1 MYLFGEN
8 TKNKFD
14 DHRPEVHDSDG
25 LLVLNGNGEWLWRPL
40 DNSKYLRISAF
51 VDENPKGFGLLQ
63 RDREPAHYLDFEAN
77 YEQRPSAWV
86 EPVGD
91 WGKGWIELVEIPS
104 QQEIHDNV
112 VAYWVPREKAV
123 PQKELHYRYR
133 LYWFTKLPVKKV
145 PGDITATYTGIG
157 GVSGMLED
165 HKRKFVIDFD
175 ILNMQ
180 KEVEKGIATLE
191 VSASEGEITGKHLM
205 YNPVTKGLTAYI
217 DFKPNGKTSELRA
230 SVVKKGKNIS
240 ELPLRVTFYARVSTE
255 SDEQLNSL
263 DNQISFFENFIKSNK
278 NWTYVNGYIDEG
290 ISGSTVKRRKKFL
303 QMIDDAKSG
312 YFDLIVTKEVSRFS
326 RNLSDS
332 IKYTQELLAN
342 DVGVYFQS
350 NGINTYDPNSEFIL
364 NMMGSVAQEE
374 VKRLSS
380 RVKWGHKEAIKKGR
394 VLGSNSITGYK
405 KDDAKLVIVEEEAK
419 KIRKIFELYATG
431 KYGFYKLATE
441 LHRQGINNYKENIYD
456 KDTLKRIIQNPKYKG
471 FYRGHTTE
479 TIDYRTK
486 QRVYIPQEEQVIY
499 KDERVPAIVSEELW
513 NRANKILD
521 SRSTLMKASNGNAK
535 RAERKYCYTT
545 KIFCSEHNVSYQ
557 RMSSKGKQ
565 TKPRWACGNYV
576 KYRLDACESP
586 IIAEMDLNNIFVIV
600 MEQVF
605 NNKNEII
612 KEMLDYYSN
621 LKIDNN
627 YQFEISKLKKEIK
640 TIETKKE
647 KLLELNIDGSI
658 NNLEFKERN
667 DKYNE
672 DISSLN
678 IRIGKIEQERKIMS
692 DSFSNINIIED
703 AIKKQVDYKNNV
715 NEFVDKFLEE
725 IIVYKEDND
734 RHKLMLKI
742 YLNLL
747 KKPIPTGKGARHIDD
762 DKYSP
767 IFTKEVETLDLGRSD
782 FQRNSFKINVYL
794 SRDID

>member
-1 MYLFGEN
+1 MRFY
-8 TKNKFD
+8 K
-14 DHRPEVHDSDG
+14 V
-25 LLVLNGNGEWLWRPL
+25 
-40 DNSKYLRISAF
+40 
-51 VDENPKGFGLLQ
+51 
-63 RDREPAHYLDFEAN
+63 REE
-77 YEQRPSAWV
+77 
-86 EPVGD
+86 
-91 WGKGWIELVEIPS
+91 
-104 QQEIHDNV
+104 
-112 VAYWVPREKAV
+112 
-123 PQKELHYRYR
+123 
-133 LYWFTKLPVKKV
+133 
-145 PGDITATYTGIG
+145 
-157 GVSGMLED
+157 ML
-165 HKRKFVIDFD
+165 
-175 ILNMQ
+175 
-180 KEVEKGIATLE
+180 
-191 VSASEGEITGKHLM
+191 
-205 YNPVTKGLTAYI
+205 
-217 DFKPNGKTSELRA
+217 
-230 SVVKKGKNIS
+230 KGKNIA

-278 NWTYVNGYIDEG
+278 NWTYVKGYIDEG
-290 ISGSTVKRRKKFL
+290 ISGSTVKKRKKFL
-303 QMIDDAKSG
+303 QMIADAKSG
-312 YFDLIVTKEVSRFS
+312 CFDLIVTKEVSRFS

-394 VLGSNSITGYK
+394 VLGSSTITGYK

-431 KYGFYKLATE
+431 KFGFYKLAME
-441 LHRQGINNYKENIYD
+441 LHKQGINNYKGNIYD

-486 QRVYIPQEEQVIY
+486 QRIYIPVEEQIIY
-499 KDERVPAIVSEELW
+499 KDESIPAIVSEELW
-513 NRANKILD
+513 NRANEILD
-521 SRSTLMKASNGNAK
+521 SRSILMKASNGNAK
-535 RAERKYCYTT
+535 RSERKYCYTT

-557 RMSSKGKQ
+557 RISSKRKQ

-586 IIAEMDLNNIFVIV
+586 IIAEMDLNNIFVSL
-600 MEQVF
+600 MGKVF
-605 NNKNEII
+605 NNKNAII

-627 YQFEISKLKKEIK
+627 YQYEISKIKNEIKNIEAKKER
-640 TIETKKE
+640 
-647 KLLELNIDGSI
+647 LLELNMDGSI
-658 NNLEFKERN
+658 NNIEFKNRN

-672 DISSLN
+672 EISDLN
-678 IRIGKIEQERKIMS
+678 FKIVKIEKERKIMS
-692 DSFSNINIIED
+692 DSFGNIKVIED
-703 AIKKQVDYKNNV
+703 AIKRQVDYKNNV

-734 RHKLMLKI
+734 RHKLILKI

-747 KKPIPTGKGARHIDD
+747 KKTIPTGTGARHINDD
-762 DKYSP
+762 NSMP
-767 IFTKEVETLDLGRSD
+767 IFYKKVETLDLGRSD

-794 SRDID
+794 SYDID

>member
-1 MYLFGEN
+1 MRFY
-8 TKNKFD
+8 K
-14 DHRPEVHDSDG
+14 V
-25 LLVLNGNGEWLWRPL
+25 
-40 DNSKYLRISAF
+40 
-51 VDENPKGFGLLQ
+51 
-63 RDREPAHYLDFEAN
+63 RE
-77 YEQRPSAWV
+77 
-86 EPVGD
+86 
-91 WGKGWIELVEIPS
+91 EI
-104 QQEIHDNV
+104 
-112 VAYWVPREKAV
+112 
-123 PQKELHYRYR
+123 L
-133 LYWFTKLPVKKV
+133 
-145 PGDITATYTGIG
+145 
-157 GVSGMLED
+157 
-165 HKRKFVIDFD
+165 
-175 ILNMQ
+175 
-180 KEVEKGIATLE
+180 
-191 VSASEGEITGKHLM
+191 
-205 YNPVTKGLTAYI
+205 
-217 DFKPNGKTSELRA
+217 
-230 SVVKKGKNIS
+230 KGKNIA

-303 QMIDDAKSG
+303 QMIDDAKSD

-394 VLGSNSITGYK
+394 VLGSNIITGYK

-431 KYGFYKLATE
+431 KYGFYKLAME
-441 LHRQGINNYKENIYD
+441 LHRQGINNYKGNIYD
-456 KDTLKRIIQNPKYKG
+456 KDTLKRIIHNPKYKG

-479 TIDYRTK
+479 IIDYRTK
-486 QRVYIPQEEQVIY
+486 QRVYIPIEEQVIY

-513 NRANKILD
+513 NRANEILD
-521 SRSTLMKASNGNAK
+521 SRSTLMKASNSNAK
-535 RAERKYCYTT
+535 KTERKYCYTT
-545 KIFCSEHNVSYQ
+545 KIFCSDHNVSYQ
-557 RMSSKGKQ
+557 RMTNKRKQ

-586 IIAEMDLNNIFVIV
+586 IIAEMDLNNIFTII

-605 NNKNEII
+605 DNKNEII
-612 KEMLDYYSN
+612 KEMLSYYSN

-627 YQFEISKLKKEIK
+627 YQFEISKLKNEIK

-692 DSFSNINIIED
+692 DSFGNIKIIED
-703 AIKKQVDYKNNV
+703 AIKKQVDSKKNV
-715 NEFVDKFLEE
+715 SEFVDKFLEE

-747 KKPIPTGKGARHIDD
+747 KKPIPTEKGARHIDD
-762 DKYSP
+762 DKSLP
-767 IFTKEVETLDLGRSD
+767 IFSKDVETLDLGRSD

-794 SRDID
+794 SYDID

>member
-1 MYLFGEN
+1 MRFY
-8 TKNKFD
+8 K
-14 DHRPEVHDSDG
+14 V
-25 LLVLNGNGEWLWRPL
+25 
-40 DNSKYLRISAF
+40 
-51 VDENPKGFGLLQ
+51 
-63 RDREPAHYLDFEAN
+63 RE
-77 YEQRPSAWV
+77 
-86 EPVGD
+86 
-91 WGKGWIELVEIPS
+91 EI
-104 QQEIHDNV
+104 
-112 VAYWVPREKAV
+112 
-123 PQKELHYRYR
+123 L
-133 LYWFTKLPVKKV
+133 
-145 PGDITATYTGIG
+145 
-157 GVSGMLED
+157 
-165 HKRKFVIDFD
+165 
-175 ILNMQ
+175 
-180 KEVEKGIATLE
+180 
-191 VSASEGEITGKHLM
+191 
-205 YNPVTKGLTAYI
+205 
-217 DFKPNGKTSELRA
+217 
-230 SVVKKGKNIS
+230 KGKNIS

-290 ISGSTVKRRKKFL
+290 ISGSTVKKRKKFL

-312 YFDLIVTKEVSRFS
+312 HFDLIVTKEVSRFS

-431 KYGFYKLATE
+431 KYGFYKLAME
-441 LHRQGINNYKENIYD
+441 LHRQGINNYKGNIYD

-499 KDERVPAIVSEELW
+499 KDESIPAIVSEELW
-513 NRANKILD
+513 NRANEILD

-535 RAERKYCYTT
+535 KTERKYCYTT
-545 KIFCSEHNVSYQ
+545 KIFCSDHNVSYR
-557 RMSSKGKQ
+557 RMSSKRKQ
-565 TKPRWACGNYV
+565 IKPRWVCGNYV

-612 KEMLDYYSN
+612 EEMLSYYSN

-672 DISSLN
+672 DISSLD

-692 DSFSNINIIED
+692 DSFVNINIIED
-703 AIKKQVDYKNNV
+703 AIKKQVDSKNNV
-715 NEFVDKFLEE
+715 SEFVDKFLEE

-734 RHKLMLKI
+734 RHKLILKI

-767 IFTKEVETLDLGRSD
+767 IFTKEVETLDLGRAD
-782 FQRNSFKINVYL
+782 FQRNNFRINVYL
-794 SRDID
+794 SYDID

>member
-1 MYLFGEN
+1 MRFY
-8 TKNKFD
+8 K
-14 DHRPEVHDSDG
+14 V
-25 LLVLNGNGEWLWRPL
+25 
-40 DNSKYLRISAF
+40 
-51 VDENPKGFGLLQ
+51 
-63 RDREPAHYLDFEAN
+63 REE
-77 YEQRPSAWV
+77 
-86 EPVGD
+86 
-91 WGKGWIELVEIPS
+91 
-104 QQEIHDNV
+104 
-112 VAYWVPREKAV
+112 
-123 PQKELHYRYR
+123 
-133 LYWFTKLPVKKV
+133 
-145 PGDITATYTGIG
+145 
-157 GVSGMLED
+157 ML
-165 HKRKFVIDFD
+165 
-175 ILNMQ
+175 
-180 KEVEKGIATLE
+180 
-191 VSASEGEITGKHLM
+191 
-205 YNPVTKGLTAYI
+205 
-217 DFKPNGKTSELRA
+217 
-230 SVVKKGKNIS
+230 KGKNIA

-278 NWTYVNGYIDEG
+278 NWTYVKGYIDEG
-290 ISGSTVKRRKKFL
+290 ISGSTVKKRKKFL
-303 QMIDDAKSG
+303 QMIADAKSG
-312 YFDLIVTKEVSRFS
+312 CFDLIVTKEVSRFS

-394 VLGSNSITGYK
+394 VLGSSTITGYK

-431 KYGFYKLATE
+431 KFGFYKLAME
-441 LHRQGINNYKENIYD
+441 LHKQGINNYKGNIYD

-486 QRVYIPQEEQVIY
+486 QRIYIPVEEQIIY
-499 KDERVPAIVSEELW
+499 KDESIPAIVSEELW
-513 NRANKILD
+513 NRANEILD
-521 SRSTLMKASNGNAK
+521 SRSILMKASNGNAK
-535 RAERKYCYTT
+535 RSERKYCYTT

-557 RMSSKGKQ
+557 RISSKRKQ
-565 TKPRWACGNYV
+565 AKPRWACGNYV

-586 IIAEMDLNNIFVIV
+586 IIAEMDLNNIFVSL
-600 MEQVF
+600 MGKVF
-605 NNKNEII
+605 NNKNAII

-627 YQFEISKLKKEIK
+627 YQYEISKIKNEIKNIEAKKER
-640 TIETKKE
+640 
-647 KLLELNIDGSI
+647 LLELNMDGSI
-658 NNLEFKERN
+658 NNIEFKNRN

-672 DISSLN
+672 EISDLN
-678 IRIGKIEQERKIMS
+678 FKIVKIEKERKIMS
-692 DSFSNINIIED
+692 DSFGNIKVIED
-703 AIKKQVDYKNNV
+703 AIKRQVDYKNNV

-734 RHKLMLKI
+734 RHKLILKI

-747 KKPIPTGKGARHIDD
+747 KKTIPTGTGARHINDD
-762 DKYSP
+762 NSMP
-767 IFTKEVETLDLGRSD
+767 IFYKKVETLDLGRSD

-794 SRDID
+794 SYDID